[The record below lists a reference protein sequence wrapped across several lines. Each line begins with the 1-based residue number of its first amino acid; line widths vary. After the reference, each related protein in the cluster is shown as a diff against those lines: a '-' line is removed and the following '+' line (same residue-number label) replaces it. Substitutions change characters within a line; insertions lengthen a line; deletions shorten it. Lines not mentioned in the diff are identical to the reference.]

1 MSEISGLFAA
11 FFPPLFLDPP
21 DDSSPK
27 ALEPSEIEVAD
38 EFESEPS
45 LLGGSL
51 RLENDEE
58 VM

>member
-1 MSEISGLFAA
+1 MSEINGLFAA
-11 FFPPLFLDPP
+11 IFPPFLDPP
-21 DDSSPK
+21 DSSPK
-27 ALEPSEIEVAD
+27 ALEPSEIEVVD

-51 RLENDEE
+51 RLENDDE

>member
-1 MSEISGLFAA
+1 MSEINGLFAA
-11 FFPPLFLDPP
+11 FFPPFLDPP
-21 DDSSPK
+21 DSSPK
-27 ALEPSEIEVAD
+27 ALEPSEIEVVD

-51 RLENDEE
+51 RLENDDE

>member
-1 MSEISGLFAA
+1 MSEINGLFAA
-11 FFPPLFLDPP
+11 FFPPFLDPP
-21 DDSSPK
+21 DSSPK
-27 ALEPSEIEVAD
+27 ARGPSEIEVVD

-51 RLENDEE
+51 KLENDDE